1 MGTNL
6 FVGNLPYAATEQDLI
21 DLFSQVGS
29 VVSAQVIFDRET
41 RRSRGFGFVQM
52 ADEEAAS
59 AAIQRFHQSDVLGR
73 PLTVNEA
80 KPRADRG
87 GSDGGWG
94 RRY

>member
-6 FVGNLPYAATEQDLI
+6 FVGNLPYSMTDQELA
-21 DLFSQVGS
+21 DLFSQVGE

-52 ADEEAAS
+52 ADEDTAA
-59 AAIQRFHQSDVLGR
+59 AAIERFNRSEVAGR

-80 KPRADRG
+80 KPREERSSG
-87 GSDGGWG
+87 GGWG
-94 RRY
+94 HRY